1 MWGPIT
7 AGSAVL
13 LGVIVWLL
21 ISVGRNVKQINVGK
35 TAIVVH
41 GDGEQTTPLG
51 RALAYVPN
59 NVGQITSLI
68 YTGYLRLMK
77 EKGVSPDDMTGV
89 EDAIYARMLIRF
101 ACAAGNGTNSVQKI
115 IETDIANRDWDGEE
129 LTAYIR
135 RSVVPRVLDS
145 LKALINSEYDS
156 IVRYAEHSDRARVV
170 SQVEFVDMLLTDDF
184 RDSLVDHLRPF
195 YEYAHKCLSGVKR

>member
-7 AGSAVL
+7 AGGAALITV
-13 LGVIVWLL
+13 VVWLL
-21 ISVGRNVKQINVGK
+21 IKIGSNVKSINVGK

-51 RALAYVPN
+51 RALAYVPQ

-68 YTGYLRLMK
+68 YTGYLRIMK

-101 ACAAGNGTNSVQKI
+101 AVAAGNGTNSVQKI
-115 IETDIANRDWDGEE
+115 IETDIATRDWDGEE

-145 LKALINSEYDS
+145 LKSLINSEYDS
-156 IVRYAEHSDRARVV
+156 VVRYAEHSDRTRVV
-170 SQVEFVDMLLTDDF
+170 SQVEFVDMLLTDEF
-184 RDSLVDHLRPF
+184 RDSLVEQLRPF
-195 YEYAHKCLSGVKR
+195 YDYAARHLGTS